1 MRLLLVRH
9 GESLHRV
16 RDIVSAEHGCPGLT
30 DLGRRQVA
38 ALRDRFAAERLR
50 VDVLLT
56 SPAARA
62 RQTAELLRPALGA
75 PPLVEER
82 GLTELRLGESE
93 GLTGGEF
100 RARYE
105 PSTRSPNPTGRS
117 APVVRPGTASAR
129 ASATP
134 STAWPPATGVGPSW
148 PPRTPDSRSS
158 RSWCCSPC
166 PGPAPERGSIPAS
179 PPSPSG
185 GTTAGRGGW
194 SASTTPPT
202 GAEVQPRPTVLRLGT
217 SRWAARTSTPGS
229 GSALPM
235 RSRTRSTAVA
245 AMAALSG
252 EIVLIGGLE

>member
-50 VDVLLT
+50 ADVLLT

-82 GLTELRLGESE
+82 GLTELRLGEGE

-105 PSTRSPNPTGRS
+105 PFDLVAEPDRPICPGGETWHGFGSRVRDTLDGLAAAHRGRT
-117 APVVRPGTASAR
+117 VVAATHAGFAVVAFLVLFAVPRPGTGTRVDPGFASVTEWR
-129 ASATP
+129 H
-134 STAWPPATGVGPSW
+134 
-148 PPRTPDSRSS
+148 D
-158 RSWCCSPC
+158 
-166 PGPAPERGSIPAS
+166 
-179 PPSPSG
+179 G
-185 GTTAGRGGW
+185 GTWRLVRLDD
-194 SASTTPPT
+194 TTH
-202 GAEVQPRPTVLRLGT
+202 
-217 SRWAARTSTPGS
+217 PG
-229 GSALPM
+229 
-235 RSRTRSTAVA
+235 
-245 AMAALSG
+245 
-252 EIVLIGGLE
+252 